1 MYINVLPRYLR
12 KINSM
17 ESKQQ
22 IDNEIKLGWSKPTK
36 FKNKKLNI
44 LISKLIKIQED
55 GPFKNRDRNLQDKKK
70 NIFVEKQT

>member
-1 MYINVLPRYLR
+1 
-12 KINSM
+12 M

-44 LISKLIKIQED
+44 LVSKLVKIQED
-55 GPFKNRDRNLQDKKK
+55 RPFKNRDRNLQDKKRIYLLK
-70 NIFVEKQT
+70 NKHKNANTIQQKG